1 MMRYGYDGGRLEA
14 FCAVTLAILA
24 ACALIASWLS

>member
-1 MMRYGYDGGRLEA
+1 MRYGYDGDRLTV

-24 ACALIASWLS
+24 AGLLIASWLS

>member
-1 MMRYGYDGGRLEA
+1 MHWWYDGGRLEA

-24 ACALIASWLS
+24 AWALIASWLS